1 MNAIN
6 FADTGLYTVSDAA
19 SLTGVSKQRVR
30 GWLNGYRRKDGSK
43 SEKRLTGQLS
53 PIDGHFAL
61 GFLDLMEIHFISH
74 FLKRG
79 VKWKTLALAAKYAR
93 ELFEVEHPF
102 ATKFIS
108 DGSDI
113 YEEKTHAFLMQT
125 AEETADPSL
134 RSLVTNQFAMY
145 EALRPL
151 LVDGIAFDDN
161 GHAKNWRPFND
172 ITSVILDPHRSFGKP
187 ILDQYSVPTR
197 ALYEAF
203 VAEQNL
209 QTVAEMY
216 EVDATDVTKAVEFEM
231 RLAG

>member
-6 FADTGLYTVSDAA
+6 FADTGLYTVGDAA

-30 GWLNGYRRKDGSK
+30 GWLNGYHKKDGSR
-43 SEKRLTGQLS
+43 SDKRLTGQLS

-61 GFLDLMEIHFISH
+61 GFLDLMEVHFISH

-93 ELFEVEHPF
+93 EMFEVDHPF
-102 ATKFIS
+102 ASKFIS

-113 YEEKTHAFLMQT
+113 YEEKTHALLVKT
-125 AEETADPSL
+125 ADESADPSL

-145 EALRPL
+145 EVLRPL
-151 LVDGIAFDDN
+151 LIDGITFDDT
-161 GHAKNWRPFND
+161 GYARNWRPFGNLS
-172 ITSVILDPHRSFGKP
+172 SVILDPHRSFGKP
-187 ILDQYSVPTR
+187 ILDKYSVPTKT
-197 ALYEAF
+197 LYDAFITEQDLEA
-203 VAEQNL
+203 VAEI
-209 QTVAEMY
+209 Y
-216 EVDATDVTKAVEFEM
+216 EIDIEDVTKAVEFEM